1 MSLYTVIVNFTGSIM
16 VSAASKEE
24 AVQMVENMGRDDV
37 IDDAEELGFSAFAVL
52 EEEDQY
58 EDTQPDA

>member
-24 AVQMVENMGRDDV
+24 AVQMVENMRRDDV
-37 IDDAEELGFSAFAVL
+37 VDDAEELGFSAFAVL
-52 EEEDQY
+52 EGKKQ
-58 EDTQPDA
+58 

>member
-24 AVQMVENMGRDDV
+24 AVQMVENIRRDDV
-37 IDDAEELGFSAFAVL
+37 VDDAEELGFSAFAVL
-52 EEEDQY
+52 ERKSN
-58 EDTQPDA
+58 EDTHPDA